1 MESPRPIVVV
11 AGRSRPHELLLL
23 GLSLL
28 SGISYLLGAPPPGSI
43 TALMPAWEVHA
54 WAAGLLASGLVGLV
68 GCWWRG
74 NHALGLGLE
83 MGAMLIG
90 SGALLLYSVAAF
102 SLGGWRALFA
112 GGIGVTWMAANLW
125 RAGQIRYDLRQLG
138 SAT

>member
-1 MESPRPIVVV
+1 MNSPRPIVVV
-11 AGRSRPHELLLL
+11 AGRDRPHELLFL

-43 TALMPAWEVHA
+43 TALMPPWEIHA
-54 WAAGLLASGLVGLV
+54 WAGGLLASGLIGLV

-74 NHALGLGLE
+74 NHARGLGLE

-112 GGIGVTWMAANLW
+112 GGIGVTWMAANLL
-125 RAGQIRYDLRQLG
+125 RAGQIRSDLRNLG
-138 SAT
+138 STT